1 MVNYYKNTIIM
12 NKKQI
17 GYLES
22 MMENSRFN
30 LKRLNDQKVSGVK
43 FTAQDKRDVEYYF
56 TKLQLVNEIFKTLP
70 TLK

>member
-1 MVNYYKNTIIM
+1 M

-22 MMENSRFN
+22 IMENSRWN
-30 LKRLNDQKVSGVK
+30 LKRLREQKESGVK
-43 FTAQDKRDVEYYF
+43 FTAQDKRDKEYYYNQ
-56 TKLQLVNEIFKTLP
+56 LQLVVEIFKTLP

>member
-1 MVNYYKNTIIM
+1 M

>member
-1 MVNYYKNTIIM
+1 M

-22 MMENSRFN
+22 IMENSRWN
-30 LKRLNDQKVSGVK
+30 LKRLREQKESGVK
-43 FTAQDKRDVEYYF
+43 FTAQDKRDKEYYYNQ
-56 TKLQLVNEIFKTLP
+56 LQLVVEILKTLP

>member
-1 MVNYYKNTIIM
+1 M

-22 MMENSRFN
+22 MMENSRWN
-30 LKRLNDQKVSGVK
+30 VKRLREQKESGVK
-43 FTAQDKRDVEYYF
+43 FTAQDKRDVEYYYN
-56 TKLQLVNEIFKTLP
+56 KLQTLNEIFKTLS